1 MGNKYTEEEKIRL
14 VLRDVF
20 IINGTAKIMRLSKI
34 KFLIIHKRPPEL
46 NQEAYS
52 FYITDVCLMIS
63 LIFTFL
69 SCDLERVAASAVAIA
84 DMAASP
90 LRRSI

>member
-52 FYITDVCLMIS
+52 FTLLMY
-63 LIFTFL
+63 
-69 SCDLERVAASAVAIA
+69 V
-84 DMAASP
+84 
-90 LRRSI
+90 